1 MQWKTERPKRQT
13 ALMAAHGSGS
23 GTWMTPLVEE
33 HSWKHLN
40 GLCQMTQ
47 FTVETEQKRQLP
59 FFNVLIQKK
68 RQLYQI
74 CTAEDPHGYS
84 AIQRSKPVWSTEQVC
99 TESLPEERTHNNCLM
114 PTRPMDTHTG
124 PQMEFL
130 RSQVIPNRQTG
141 DAKLSYILCKK
152 ISLIFCQ
159 LNVLNSRNAALQNT
173 SSHVSITE
181 VWCTHTRAYK
191 NEMIY
196 ASTSGH

>member
-1 MQWKTERPKRQT
+1 MACVRWPSSLWRQNRSASCPSLMYWSRKRDNFTKFVQQKTHMDT
-13 ALMAAHGSGS
+13 
-23 GTWMTPLVEE
+23 
-33 HSWKHLN
+33 
-40 GLCQMTQ
+40 
-47 FTVETEQKRQLP
+47 LP
-59 FFNVLIQKK
+59 SKGQSQCDLQNRSAQRAYL
-68 RQLYQI
+68 RNYY
-74 CTAEDPHGYS
+74 CTYNTS
-84 AIQRSKPVWSTEQVC
+84 
-99 TESLPEERTHNNCLM
+99 LM

-141 DAKLSYILCKK
+141 DAKLSYVLCKK

-159 LNVLNSRNAALQNT
+159 LNVLNPRNAALQNT

-181 VWCTHTRAYK
+181 VWCTHTRAHK